1 MAFSGLASK
10 SGEERHVDV
19 EMWENHNSK
28 RASAQMKSTPSGGT
42 RWRLK
47 SGTTLAGF
55 PICTKEVV
63 LPDPTSFSGTSMI
76 LHFGPGCNPR
86 TWHSS
91 LKRLWIVSNELSQRA
106 TAPSQ
111 VNLQSRGA

>member
-19 EMWENHNSK
+19 EMWGNHNSK

-42 RWRLK
+42 RWR
-47 SGTTLAGF
+47 LAGF